1 MAELGEADELR
12 AQMAGVRA
20 AMDGNVQEIV
30 VNAHALA
37 EDARKLTDWRYYVKA
52 APWGTVGA
60 AVALG
65 YFLVPR
71 RVEIVSPDA
80 DQLVKLAKRHQLV
93 VEADPQ
99 GEAKKEGPAQTV
111 MTMLANAALR
121 AATAYVSQQAGKAFG
136 QQVAEPDESDAYR
149 PGPEAR
155 RP

>member
-37 EDARKLTDWRYYVKA
+37 EDARKLTDWRYYVKS

-93 VEADPQ
+93 VDADPQ
-99 GEAKKEGPAQTV
+99 GETRKEGAAQTV

-136 QQVAEPDESDAYR
+136 QQAAEPDESDAYR